1 MKKFLGSLMM
11 VFIFSL
17 TVYGQ
22 AEKAEAAS
30 KDIYIDELNVD
41 ATSTTKTPVKTY
53 SEPNGEVTGELKPQK
68 ATILQRLFKANA
80 VTVNDQ
86 DGSNSIVNTSK
97 DNVWFKFSQDK
108 LDQLIL
114 TDNQTSL
121 WLQKNTSY
129 YTNLSEAETGKAA
142 PQRVVVTEQWMQ
154 LQIGTGVTHWVK
166 FDANNFKNIFI
177 SDLASTIYVGPTKNS
192 YIQPDNANGPQP
204 VTFQEVK
211 VKEYW
216 FIVSTWLGD
225 KYIKFTSDELD
236 NLYLSADGTKVVN
249 GVTKNLYS
257 KTYEQPLASS
267 VSPQDLTVKQRWYKF
282 TSTIKKADGT
292 YEDRYLGFNP
302 PDKKDIEYNLEAK
315 EFPIIDPEYPEWS
328 WVTSAI
334 TLGSYH
340 KRIDPQIKQ
349 NNIWEIG
356 KQSSAP
362 VFKGLE
368 ASGQFNDIQTVFGVF
383 GLSYRGTVSTLD
395 SSSANYK
402 TNLMNEIRGQI
413 DNPQGT
419 VQGRPKPLIS
429 QFDAVPGG
437 SYDAA
442 VEGKV
447 YAPIIGYK
455 HNRGKSYVGLVSYNP
470 SLAGTGTNKQ
480 IDVPIGRV
488 AYLSIDNFVSNEELK
503 FVSNLIKIE

>member
-11 VFIFSL
+11 VFILSL

-30 KDIYIDELNVD
+30 KDIYIDELNID

-68 ATILQRLFKANA
+68 ATILQRLIKANG
-80 VTVNDQ
+80 VTVKDL
-86 DGSNSIVNTSK
+86 DGSNSIVNTTK
-97 DNVWFKFSQDK
+97 NDVWFKYAQNE

-114 TDNQTSL
+114 SDNQTSL

-129 YTNLSEAETGKAA
+129 YTNLIEAESGKAA
-142 PQRVVVTEQWMQ
+142 PQRVEVVEQWMQ
-154 LQIGTGVTHWVK
+154 VQIGTGETYWVK

-192 YIQPDNANGPQP
+192 YIQPDNGTNPQP
-204 VTFQEVK
+204 VTYQEVK

-249 GVTKNLYS
+249 GVTKSLYS
-257 KTYEQPLASS
+257 KTYEQPLTSS

-282 TSTIKKADGT
+282 TSSIKNADGT
-292 YEDRYLGFNP
+292 YQDRYLGFNP
-302 PDKKDIEYNLEAK
+302 PDKKDIEYKQEALGIN
-315 EFPIIDPEYPEWS
+315 IINPKQPEWS
-328 WVTSAI
+328 WVTSAM
-334 TLGSYH
+334 TLGSYYSL
-340 KRIDPQIKQ
+340 IDLTIDQ
-349 NNIWEIG
+349 NRIWEIG
-356 KQSSAP
+356 KQSSGP

-368 ASGQFNDIQTVFGVF
+368 ASGQFNHIQTVFSEF

-402 TNLMNEIRGQI
+402 TNLMNQIRGQI
-413 DNPQGT
+413 DNPLGT
-419 VQGRPKPLIS
+419 GKAKPLIS
-429 QFDAVPGG
+429 QFEVAPGG
-437 SYDAA
+437 SYDGA

-447 YAPIIGYK
+447 YAPVIGYM
-455 HNRGKSYVGLVSYNP
+455 HYRGKSAVEIVSYNP
-470 SLAGTGTNKQ
+470 SIAGKGTNKQ
-480 IDVPIGRV
+480 IDVPIGRKT
-488 AYLSIDNFVSNEELK
+488 YISIDNFVSNEDLK
-503 FVSNLIKIE
+503 FVSNLINIEQ